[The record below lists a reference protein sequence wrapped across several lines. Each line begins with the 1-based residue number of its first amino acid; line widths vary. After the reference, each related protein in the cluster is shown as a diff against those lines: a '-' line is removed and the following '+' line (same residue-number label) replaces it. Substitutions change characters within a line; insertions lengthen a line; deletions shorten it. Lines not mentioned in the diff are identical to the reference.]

1 MLGSFM
7 CSGILSQI
15 KCLWPIR
22 TRPSRRHPEG
32 CSREESGVEHA
43 TACWPADE
51 LHDKLRKMMTEALNC
66 IFMRDADPA
75 AQATK
80 TIALLGIPFDA
91 NSSYLRGPAHAPQAI
106 REELHSGSSNLWTED
121 GADLGRPGSFHDAG
135 DLSLPDE
142 AAAAFPAIEAAVD
155 QTLQLRHPLIC
166 LSGDHSVT
174 FPTMKAFHRHYSDVT
189 VTCTSTLTRTFTMNS
204 TAIGSL
210 MPPFRTHRGGH
221 LARRLVQVGIRT
233 INQHQLWQATRFGVE
248 VITMRNLDRFSS
260 LKFEGP
266 LFISL
271 DLDVL
276 DPAFAPG
283 ISHYEPGGMSVREVL
298 GCIQGLKAS
307 VVGADIVE
315 YNPTRDVH
323 GQTAMVC
330 AKFVKEIASAMLRQ
344 YAVAPSVW
352 P

>member
-1 MLGSFM
+1 MALT
-7 CSGILSQI
+7 
-15 KCLWPIR
+15 W
-22 TRPSRRHPEG
+22 
-32 CSREESGVEHA
+32 
-43 TACWPADE
+43 AD
-51 LHDKLRKMMTEALNC
+51 
-66 IFMRDADPA
+66 
-75 AQATK
+75 QV
-80 TIALLGIPFDA
+80 PF
-91 NSSYLRGPAHAPQAI
+91 
-106 REELHSGSSNLWTED
+106 TT
-121 GADLGRPGSFHDAG
+121 PGT
-135 DLSLPDE
+135 SLYPDD
-142 AAAAFPAIEAAVD
+142 AAAAFLAIESAVD
-155 QTLQLRHPLIC
+155 QTLKLGHPLIC

-174 FPTMKAFHRHYSDVT
+174 YPTIKAFHAHYPDLTILHFDAHPDLYDVLDGNRLSHA
-189 VTCTSTLTRTFTMNS
+189 C
-204 TAIGSL
+204 
-210 MPPFRTHRGGH
+210 PFARIMEEQ

-233 INQHQLWQATRFGVE
+233 INQHQLSQATRFGVE

-298 GCIQGLKAS
+298 GCIQGLKVP

-315 YNPTRDVH
+315 YNPTRDLH

-330 AKFVKEIASAMLRQ
+330 AKFLKEIAAAMLRQ
-344 YAVAPSVW
+344 YEVAPSNW

>member
-1 MLGSFM
+1 M
-7 CSGILSQI
+7 
-15 KCLWPIR
+15 PD
-22 TRPSRRHPEG
+22 P
-32 CSREESGVEHA
+32 
-43 TACWPADE
+43 
-51 LHDKLRKMMTEALNC
+51 N
-66 IFMRDADPA
+66 PA
-75 AQATK
+75 ALAVK
-80 TIALLGIPFDA
+80 AISLLGIPFDA
-91 NSSYLRGPAHAPQAI
+91 NSSYLRGPAQAPQAI
-106 REELHSGSSNLWTED
+106 RGRLYSGSSNLWTED
-121 GADLGRPGSFHDAG
+121 GIDLGRPDSFHDAG
-135 DLSLPDE
+135 DVALPDD
-142 AAAAFPAIEAAVD
+142 AKAAFLAIEAAVK
-155 QTLQLRHPLIC
+155 QTLDLGHPLIC

-174 FPTMKAFHRHYSDVT
+174 YPTIKAFHARYPDLTILHFDAHPDLYDVLDGNRLSHA
-189 VTCTSTLTRTFTMNS
+189 C
-204 TAIGSL
+204 
-210 MPPFRTHRGGH
+210 PFARIMEEH

-233 INQHQLWQATRFGVE
+233 INQHQLSQATRFGVE

-298 GCIQGLKAS
+298 DCIQGLKVP

-315 YNPTRDVH
+315 YNPTRDLH

-330 AKFVKEIASAMLRQ
+330 AKFLKEIAAAILRKDN
-344 YAVAPSVW
+344 VAPSVW